1 MQEEGADAT
10 ALAYAMLCSDFPE
23 LNIER
28 LTLLEAALAVP
39 SASLQ
44 LCPAFLAGAAHGACK
59 KPQAAAAA
67 DDDDNIRGA
76 VPGLVASA
84 APPSQ
89 YAVVYAR
96 GAVLRACSLLLSS
109 GEVQMRTSLAGYH
122 PPPPPPPDDHTL
134 AADDYVPEVFVAGA
148 PASAAAT
155 AAGAAPDAADDEEV
169 WAAEPDEDDAPYEPL
184 EPLTPLVGGNGTIG
198 ASGCRIA
205 RAVKAAAA
213 RLARIDK
220 IMEGVDELLRGA
232 PPSLGSRSSLQVLFN
247 DLLPT
252 AMAVARST
260 IWMCVAVA
268 AVAPPFLTAAKGWRC
283 WCLPAAR
290 HRRPAGARGRTGHIK
305 DHQDLATS
313 PRSLAAA
320 ARESATDHK
329 LWAAWENQEA
339 A

>member
-1 MQEEGADAT
+1 MAT
-10 ALAYAMLCSDFPE
+10 GVIMSP
-23 LNIER
+23 
-28 LTLLEAALAVP
+28 T
-39 SASLQ
+39 
-44 LCPAFLAGAAHGACK
+44 
-59 KPQAAAAA
+59 
-67 DDDDNIRGA
+67 
-76 VPGLVASA
+76 
-84 APPSQ
+84 
-89 YAVVYAR
+89 
-96 GAVLRACSLLLSS
+96 
-109 GEVQMRTSLAGYH
+109 
-122 PPPPPPPDDHTL
+122 
-134 AADDYVPEVFVAGA
+134 VAGA
-148 PASAAAT
+148 EPPSTLSKKSRSVTMPWGFPEPSATRSDPMPVVVITLSASEGGASTSTVATGEEATSPALRWRAGTRRCMEGRDWKPRAAAT
-155 AAGAAPDAADDEEV
+155 S
-169 WAAEPDEDDAPYEPL
+169 
-184 EPLTPLVGGNGTIG
+184 GNGTIG

-329 LWAAWENQEA
+329 LWAAWENREA